1 VQVRQAYQ
9 GGELP
14 ADSEDDIVADEYEEA
29 TMRETQPQRAPLQRY
44 VVRSWVRVLCVGC
57 ILVLVNCNIK
67 VKPRLCMQARQLSMM
82 SNEAA
87 FQLHNCRNKGRGALD
102 TFVHVSNTLKI
113 SYNVV
118 RVKRLS

>member
-1 VQVRQAYQ
+1 VQVRQAYK
-9 GGELP
+9 GRELLT
-14 ADSEDDIVADEYEEA
+14 DSEDDIVTDEYEEA

-44 VVRSWVRVLCVGC
+44 VVRSLVHALWVGF

-67 VKPRLCMQARQLSMM
+67 VKSHLCTQARQLSMM

-87 FQLHNCRNKGRGALD
+87 FQLHDCRNKGQGALEI
-102 TFVHVSNTLKI
+102 FVHVSNTLKI

-118 RVKRLS
+118 

>member
-1 VQVRQAYQ
+1 MQVRQAYKK
-9 GGELP
+9 GELL
-14 ADSEDDIVADEYEEA
+14 ADSEDDIITDEYEET

-44 VVRSWVRVLCVGC
+44 VVRSWVHALWVGC
-57 ILVLVNCNIK
+57 IPVLVNCNIK
-67 VKPRLCMQARQLSMM
+67 VKPRLCMQARQFSMM
-82 SNEAA
+82 FNEAA
-87 FQLHNCRNKGRGALD
+87 FQLHDCRNKGRGTLE